1 MHRRKSVHINLF
13 ELDRLADYNLEM
25 PQKLLSVNFGKLKA
39 DAVGVNGVGY
49 KLLDQEGT
57 VITARTTAGVYQ
69 AAPGIYAALITF
81 SNDFVGQVIWDT
93 GAHFFDT
100 TSYASEDLNGIEK
113 LNDLY
118 SVVTA
123 MDERIQGIYDI
134 QFGRWKII
142 NNQMIF
148 YKDDNVTEVV
158 RFNLL
163 DDAGNPSI
171 DAVFERL
178 KA

>member
-1 MHRRKSVHINLF
+1 VHINLF
-13 ELDRLADYNLEM
+13 ELDPSVAYNSEM

-39 DAVGVNGVGY
+39 DATGANGVGY
-49 KLLDQEGT
+49 QILDQAGS
-57 VITARTTAGVYQ
+57 VVAARTTTGVQ
-69 AAPGIYAALITF
+69 QTAPGIYSALITF
-81 SNDFVGQVIWDT
+81 SNDFVGQVLWDT
-93 GAHFFDT
+93 GDHFFDSAT
-100 TSYASEDLNGIEK
+100 YAAEDLNGIAK
-113 LNDLY
+113 LDDLY
-118 SVVTA
+118 NVVTA
-123 MDERIQGIYDI
+123 MDERIQGIYDV

-158 RFNLL
+158 RFNLF

-178 KA
+178 KV

>member
-1 MHRRKSVHINLF
+1 
-13 ELDRLADYNLEM
+13 M

-39 DAVGVNGVGY
+39 DAVAANGVGY
-49 KLLDQEGT
+49 AVLDQEGT
-57 VITARTTAGVYQ
+57 VVTARTTAGVYQ
-69 AAPGIYAALITF
+69 TAPGIYAALITF
-81 SNDFVGQVIWDT
+81 SSDFVGQVVWDT
-93 GAHFFDT
+93 GAFFDDV
-100 TSYASEDLNGIEK
+100 SYASEDLNGISK
-113 LNDLY
+113 LDDLY
-118 SVVTA
+118 NTVTA
-123 MDERIQGIYDI
+123 MDERIQGIYDV

-148 YKDDNVTEVV
+148 YKEDNTTEVV

-178 KA
+178 KV

>member
-1 MHRRKSVHINLF
+1 VHINLF
-13 ELDRLADYNLEM
+13 ELDNPIAYNSKM

-49 KLLDQEGT
+49 KVLDQTGS
-57 VITARTTAGVYQ
+57 VVTARTTDGVHQ
-69 AAPGIYAALITF
+69 TAPGIYAAVITF
-81 SNDFVGQVIWDT
+81 SNDFVGQVVWDT
-93 GAHFFDT
+93 GTFFSSV
-100 TSYASEDLNGIEK
+100 SYASEDLNGIAK
-113 LNDLY
+113 LDDLY
-118 SVVTA
+118 NVVTG
-123 MDERIQGIYDI
+123 MDERIQGIYDV
-134 QFGRWKII
+134 QFGRWKIV

-158 RFNLL
+158 RFNLF

-178 KA
+178 KV

>member
-1 MHRRKSVHINLF
+1 
-13 ELDRLADYNLEM
+13 M

-39 DAVGVNGVGY
+39 NAVAANGVGY
-49 KLLDQEGT
+49 AVLDQEGT
-57 VITARTTAGVYQ
+57 VVTARTTAGVYQ
-69 AAPGIYAALITF
+69 TAPGIYAALITF
-81 SNDFVGQVIWDT
+81 SSDFVGQVVWDT
-93 GAHFFDT
+93 GAFFDDV
-100 TSYASEDLNGIEK
+100 SYASEDLNGIAK
-113 LNDLY
+113 LDDLY
-118 SVVTA
+118 NAVTA

-148 YKDDNVTEVV
+148 YKDDNTTEVV

-171 DAVFERL
+171 DAVFERI

>member
-1 MHRRKSVHINLF
+1 
-13 ELDRLADYNLEM
+13 M

-39 DAVGVNGVGY
+39 DAIGVNGVGY
-49 KLLDQEGT
+49 KILDQAGS
-57 VITARTTAGVYQ
+57 VATARTTVGVYQ
-69 AAPGIYAALITF
+69 TAPGIYAALITL
-81 SNDFVGQVIWDT
+81 SNDFIGQVVWDT
-93 GAHFFDT
+93 GTFFAT
-100 TSYASEDLNGIEK
+100 TSYASEDLNVIAK
-113 LNDLY
+113 LDDLY
-118 SVVTA
+118 DMVAA
-123 MDERIQGIYDI
+123 MDERIQGIYDV

-178 KA
+178 KV